1 MSIVNAPSFNTTIFN
16 NLAFDDLS
24 ATLTLR
30 EADDRYFKITGGVI
44 TGSTTLSSTSGGDM
58 LSLNTTATNSRN
70 TIKFITDA
78 QNWEIGTRGSTASNP
93 NTFYIYNGAYKLL
106 MNPAGDTSILS
117 STESTSSSTG
127 CLKLSGGLAVAK
139 NCHIDGTLNLN
150 RNGVQLIINNGV
162 KNGLLE
168 VPASVD
174 ILRLV
179 RGFALCIGSNG
190 ITIESG
196 STRDPRSVID
206 LGATSSNKQIALYND
221 TSSYYGI
228 SANNS
233 SVQLQSG
240 NGFTFHG
247 GCSDASPNG
256 TTTVKI
262 TQNGG
267 VELPDNQHIRNAS
280 HNNMIHLASV
290 GTVVINGSTVSNN
303 GNKLEVNGQ
312 SYFSGNIGIG
322 TSSPNFPLQ
331 IDTSQSTT
339 ISNYGYINT
348 NGNTGFV
355 SGGSGSISVAIKC
368 THRIVS
374 GEINLLSDRRIKKD
388 ISDIEDDEAISFLNI
403 KPVHYTLKRSNTRSY
418 GYIAQDILKYGAL
431 KNNKYIL
438 EDIINICPEEG
449 IEEEIDDDG
458 FINPANTIFSVNYPK
473 IVPILHKII
482 QIQESKIN
490 QNKTEINNLNIRIN
504 KLFDTFTRGNQQ

>member
-30 EADDRYFKITGGVI
+30 EADDRYFKISGGVI
-44 TGSTTLSSTSGGDM
+44 TGSTTLSTTSGGDM
-58 LSLNTTATNSRN
+58 LTLNTTATNARN
-70 TIKFITDA
+70 TIKFISDS

-93 NTFYIYNGAYKLL
+93 NTFYVYNGSYKLL
-106 MNPAGDTSILS
+106 MAPSGDTSILS

-127 CLKLSGGLAVAK
+127 SLKLSGGLAVAK

-179 RGFALCIGSNG
+179 RGYALCIGSNG

-221 TSSYYGI
+221 TSTYYGI

-233 SVQLQSG
+233 STQFQSG

-247 GCSDASPNG
+247 GCSEGSPLG

-267 VELPDNQHIRNAS
+267 LELPNNQHIRNAS
-280 HNNMIHLASV
+280 HNDMIHLSSAGAV
-290 GTVVINGSTVSNN
+290 IINGSTVANS

-312 SYFSGNIGIG
+312 SYFSQNLGIG

-355 SGGSGSISVAIKC
+355 SGGSGSINVAIKC

-374 GEINLLSDRRIKKD
+374 GEINLLSDRRLKQN
-388 ISDIEDDEAISFLNI
+388 ISDIENEEAISFLNI
-403 KPVHYTLKRSNTRSY
+403 KPVHYTLKKCNTRSY
-418 GYIAQDILKYGAL
+418 GYIAQDILKYVLRWFG
-431 KNNKYIL
+431 L
-438 EDIINICPEEG
+438 E
-449 IEEEIDDDG
+449 
-458 FINPANTIFSVNYPK
+458 IF
-473 IVPILHKII
+473 
-482 QIQESKIN
+482 
-490 QNKTEINNLNIRIN
+490 
-504 KLFDTFTRGNQQ
+504 